1 MLSAEVE
8 VPAMYRKA
16 TASSHHLQVFWVDNF
31 RLQKKPERKWSGGRW
46 MHPGHGIPIT
56 HYIKLDSNTRTE
68 TPFFLRKAKLFEAS
82 LNTH

>member
-31 RLQKKPERKWSGGRW
+31 RLQKKPEGKWSGGRQ
-46 MHPGHGIPIT
+46 M
-56 HYIKLDSNTRTE
+56 D
-68 TPFFLRKAKLFEAS
+68 AS
-82 LNTH
+82 RAWYSHHSLH